1 MTWRRRILIAALST
15 GVLGAGAAVG
25 SNVWIAGEASGHT
38 YAVADVPEAPVALV
52 LGAGLTPN
60 GRPTPF
66 LADRLDLA
74 KALFDAGKVQVVLV
88 SGDNRTHAYDEP
100 TAMTDYLI
108 AHGVPAD
115 KVVRDFA
122 GRDTYDSGARAKRI
136 FGVTRLTVVTQSY
149 HLPRA
154 VATCRALGLDANG
167 VGDDRGATYAAST
180 WTAGAQREKLAAI
193 KAAWDVTSGRDPVL
207 GQQESGVR
215 DALAAP

>member
-15 GVLGAGAAVG
+15 GVLAVG

-100 TAMTDYLI
+100 T
-108 AHGVPAD
+108 
-115 KVVRDFA
+115 
-122 GRDTYDSGARAKRI
+122 
-136 FGVTRLTVVTQSY
+136 
-149 HLPRA
+149 
-154 VATCRALGLDANG
+154 
-167 VGDDRGATYAAST
+167 
-180 WTAGAQREKLAAI
+180 E
-193 KAAWDVTSGRDPVL
+193 
-207 GQQESGVR
+207 
-215 DALAAP
+215 

>member
-100 TAMTDYLI
+100 TAMMDYLI

-167 VGDDRGATYAAST
+167 VGDDRGATYARAP
-180 WTAGAQREKLAAI
+180 
-193 KAAWDVTSGRDPVL
+193 GRPVRNGKSWRRSRL
-207 GQQESGVR
+207 PGMSRVEATPCSGQQESGVR